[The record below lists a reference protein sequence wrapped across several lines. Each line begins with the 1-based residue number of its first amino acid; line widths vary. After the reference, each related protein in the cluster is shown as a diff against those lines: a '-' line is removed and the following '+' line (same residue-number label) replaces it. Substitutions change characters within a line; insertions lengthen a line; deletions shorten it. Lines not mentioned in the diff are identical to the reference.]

1 MNQKRLWVSAT
12 IIALIVLVGF
22 VLSVPHTRDI
32 PGTSAS
38 GTAVSSVPLVT
49 LRDVFKKGMHTI
61 TGSLLAPNACTI
73 VTAHASLQGDASSTE
88 SILVALSMP
97 SDVGV
102 CLELPTRVNFSTTIA
117 APARVPL
124 FATVNGSAA
133 STTSP

>member
-1 MNQKRLWVSAT
+1 MNYRRLWVAAA
-12 IIALIVLVGF
+12 IIAFIIIAGF
-22 VLSVPHTRDI
+22 AFSVPHTRDAARVSVSE
-32 PGTSAS
+32 SAP
-38 GTAVSSVPLVT
+38 TVPLVT
-49 LRDVFKKGMHTI
+49 LHDVFKKGMHTI

-88 SILVALSMP
+88 SIHVVLSMP

-117 APARVPL
+117 APARLPL
-124 FATVNGSAA
+124 TATVNGSAA